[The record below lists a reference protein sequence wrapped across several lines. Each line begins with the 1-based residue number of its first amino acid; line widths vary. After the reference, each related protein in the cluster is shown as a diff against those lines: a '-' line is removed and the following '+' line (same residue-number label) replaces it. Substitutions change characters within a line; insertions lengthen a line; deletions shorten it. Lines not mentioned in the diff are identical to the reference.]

1 MHRRLLLVTL
11 AALLP
16 AWGCDALRPG
26 GGEAASDSAAALDS
40 ATVPDSSA
48 RLESGAVAAQDTLAD
63 SGFLAEGVPV
73 AQPDPVILVSGEMVA
88 QEDSS
93 GTASEADSAVV
104 ALEERLARVEAQN
117 DSLRQTILG
126 LVAIQGMAV
135 RRQAEPDTA
144 DTAGEI
150 IGRGADQARHWGL
163 RIFVTI
169 VFLFLVAGIIRALVW
184 VLEKLAERN
193 AKRRLFFKR
202 LVPISRILSWALA
215 FPFAA
220 LVILNIDT
228 QGLLAA
234 GAAVGV
240 AVGFAAQDI
249 LKNIFGGIIVLFDQ
263 PFQVGDK
270 ISVHGTYGEV
280 VSIGLRSTRLVT
292 PDDNLVSVPNAQVV
306 GDQVANANAGQ
317 LNCQVVTDLY
327 LPGWADEALAKRLAF
342 EAAASSRYVYLN
354 KPIVVLVKDQ
364 FQETFYLNVKV
375 KAYVL
380 DPRYEFLFMS
390 DVTERA
396 RASFREAGL
405 LGPSHG
411 ARAWVDLSQPPGG
424 APGESGPPMGGDGT
438 P

>member
-1 MHRRLLLVTL
+1 MHRRLILLGL
-11 AALLP
+11 AALLS

-26 GGEAASDSAAALDS
+26 GGDTPA
-40 ATVPDSSA
+40 DSSA
-48 RLESGAVAAQDTLAD
+48 IPDSVADPNAQEAATGDTLAD
-63 SGFLAEGVPV
+63 RLGLGEGVP
-73 AQPDPVILVSGEMVA
+73 AAEPDPVVLVSGELA
-88 QEDSS
+88 AGEDPA
-93 GTASEADSAVV
+93 GAASEADTAVA

-126 LVAIQGMAV
+126 LVAIQGMSA
-135 RRQAEPDTA
+135 RRQAAPDTA

-163 RIFVTI
+163 RIFVAI
-169 VFLFLVAGIIRALVW
+169 LFLFLVAGIIRALVW
-184 VLEKLAERN
+184 VLEKLAEQN

-202 LVPISRILSWALA
+202 LVPVSRILSWALA

-405 LGPSHG
+405 LGKSHG
-411 ARAWVDLSQPPGG
+411 ARAWVDLSQPPG
-424 APGESGPPMGGDGT
+424 AAQAESGPPTRGDESR
-438 P
+438 

>member
-1 MHRRLLLVTL
+1 MHRRLILLGL
-11 AALLP
+11 AALLS

-26 GGEAASDSAAALDS
+26 GGDTPA
-40 ATVPDSSA
+40 DSSA
-48 RLESGAVAAQDTLAD
+48 IPDSVADPNAQEAATGDTLAD
-63 SGFLAEGVPV
+63 RLGLGEGVP
-73 AQPDPVILVSGEMVA
+73 AAEPDPVVLVSGELA
-88 QEDSS
+88 AGEDPA
-93 GTASEADSAVV
+93 GAASEADTAVA

-126 LVAIQGMAV
+126 LVAIQGMSA
-135 RRQAEPDTA
+135 RRQAAPDTA

-163 RIFVTI
+163 RIFVAI
-169 VFLFLVAGIIRALVW
+169 LFLFLVAGIIRALVW
-184 VLEKLAERN
+184 VLEKLAEQN

-202 LVPISRILSWALA
+202 LVPVSRILSWALA

-405 LGPSHG
+405 LGKSHG
-411 ARAWVDLSQPPGG
+411 ARAWVDLSQPPG
-424 APGESGPPMGGDGT
+424 AAQAESGPPTGGDESR
-438 P
+438 